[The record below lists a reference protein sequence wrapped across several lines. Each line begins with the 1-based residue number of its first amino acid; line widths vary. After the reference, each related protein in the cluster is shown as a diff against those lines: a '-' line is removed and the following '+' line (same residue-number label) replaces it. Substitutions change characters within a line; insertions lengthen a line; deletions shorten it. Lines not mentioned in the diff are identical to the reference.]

1 MKNETSQTTVQT
13 IVERLGVDT
22 LITALAYLFG
32 CGQLILTSSSII
44 IQDVI
49 FEQLLGQVNL
59 MPTAEAYIALAITIV
74 PLLLRRYLPWPVF
87 LFTFFAFLVVQH
99 NMSALSISIIGPA
112 IALYTVASLRNIEQG
127 VAACIIAVIGL
138 LVFPF
143 DTGTSI
149 AVFTRFQNIAFVA
162 AAVIGGYAAH
172 THQAYV
178 KATEERAFE
187 AERSREEEA
196 ARRVEEE
203 RVRIAREVHDIT
215 AHSLSAVAIQAA
227 AAERLVDR
235 DPKAAKEAIATV
247 RATAKT
253 SLDDIRSM
261 IGVLRHGDDPAE
273 TTPTRGTDHIPDL
286 VDYLND
292 AGIVTTFIDQHYNRC
307 VVPAHIDM
315 GLFGIAREACTNMVR
330 HSQATQATLELA
342 LQHGTATLTISDNGR
357 GSGVTM
363 DESALPTSADGEGH
377 GIQGIAERVRLL
389 GGTFEAGD
397 AAEGGFRIQV
407 SIPVSGAHARSGGE
421 GNNASRTAQPAQPT
435 PSAPPHQLGQPS
447 SLGQPSQPAQPLQPP
462 SAAAEGLPETP
473 GQPESLRETK
483 REIEES

>member
-1 MKNETSQTTVQT
+1 MSHNCPLPFSVPPSPLRNASAPVVTLTSRGRSSLSTMVIMNKQHAKHTLQTVL
-13 IVERLGVDT
+13 ERIGIDV

-32 CGQLILTSSSII
+32 CGQLILTASSII
-44 IQDVI
+44 IQDVA
-49 FEQLLGQVNL
+49 FQQLLGQVNV

-87 LFTFFAFLVVQH
+87 LFTFLAFLVVQH
-99 NMSALSISIIGPA
+99 NMSAVSISIIGPA
-112 IALYTVASLRNIEQG
+112 VALYTVASQRSIEQG

-138 LVFPF
+138 LIYPL
-143 DTGTSI
+143 DESTPM

-178 KATEERAFE
+178 QATEERALE
-187 AERSREEEA
+187 AERSREEVA

-261 IGVLRHGDDPAE
+261 IGVLRHGDDPVE

-286 VDYLND
+286 VDYLED
-292 AGIVTTFIDQHYNRC
+292 AGITTTFVDEHYNRSL
-307 VVPAHIDM
+307 VPAHIDM

-330 HSQATQATLELA
+330 HSKATQATLELA
-342 LQHGTATLTISDNGR
+342 LNQGMASLVIFDNGR
-357 GSGVTM
+357 GSGVAM
-363 DESALPTSADGEGH
+363 EESTLPTSSDGEGH

-397 AAEGGFRIQV
+397 VADGGFCIQV
-407 SIPVSGAHARSGGE
+407 AIPL
-421 GNNASRTAQPAQPT
+421 NPAQPRELSRKT
-435 PSAPPHQLGQPS
+435 AGFHN
-447 SLGQPSQPAQPLQPP
+447 
-462 SAAAEGLPETP
+462 
-473 GQPESLRETK
+473 ESENDTQRELRNIDN
-483 REIEES
+483 EIEEL

>member
-1 MKNETSQTTVQT
+1 MVSMKNERLQITSPQTVL
-13 IVERLGVDT
+13 ERLGIDV

-32 CGQLILTSSSII
+32 CGQLILTASSII
-44 IQDVI
+44 IQDVA
-49 FEQLLGQVNL
+49 FQQLLGHVNV
-59 MPTAEAYIALAITIV
+59 MPTAEAYVALAITIV

-87 LFTFFAFLVVQH
+87 ICTFLAFLIVQH
-99 NMSALSISIIGPA
+99 NMSAFSISIIGPA
-112 IALYTVASLRNIEQG
+112 IALYTVASQRSIEQG

-138 LVFPF
+138 LVYPF
-143 DTGTSI
+143 DESTPM

-178 KATEERAFE
+178 QATVERALE
-187 AERSREEEA
+187 AERSREEVA

-261 IGVLRHGDDPAE
+261 IGVLRHGDDPVE
-273 TTPTRGTDHIPDL
+273 TTPTRGTDHIADL
-286 VDYLND
+286 VDYLED
-292 AGIVTTFIDQHYNRC
+292 AGISTTFIDERYNRAI
-307 VVPAHIDM
+307 VPAHIDM

-330 HSQATQATLELA
+330 HSKATQATLELS
-342 LQHGTATLTISDNGR
+342 LDQQTASLFISDNGR
-357 GSGVTM
+357 GSGVAIEEVT
-363 DESALPTSADGEGH
+363 LPTSSDGEGH

-397 AAEGGFRIQV
+397 VPNGGFCIQV
-407 SIPVSGAHARSGGE
+407 TIPLNPTHPHETFRKPTLLQNEGE
-421 GNNASRTAQPAQPT
+421 NESESDMQ
-435 PSAPPHQLGQPS
+435 H
-447 SLGQPSQPAQPLQPP
+447 
-462 SAAAEGLPETP
+462 ETNS
-473 GQPESLRETK
+473 EN
-483 REIEES
+483 EEL